1 MADLVDCNFE
11 DDLVFRLEKI
21 SQDFLSIPVSEFS
34 QEEIDLLNENTRL
47 LNEELR
53 NFRNL
58 RFDLA
63 KSNSITPTLKI
74 KIRDRFVPTSLFE
87 TYDRATITTVQN
99 FIDFTKVNSDFFRE
113 TFPNEERIFDGISG
127 IDPTAFRT
135 FSSEFPSIEIR
146 LRSGPISSA
155 EVNSLIQENRFD
167 PNKFGSDLKTN
178 KRGIFG
184 LLERLL
190 SSLGIG
196 IGIMGSFCALVEDVF
211 ALSRGQRDLTGNS
224 AAFLGNFQNVLGLIN
239 PSAAAVVGQV
249 QELISLATSAQE
261 GSVGIASNLQGAFGT
276 LSSAFGIVMIFVDI
290 LAKVKGE
297 TVATGGIE
305 VEWNFQG
312 IRDAIGAA
320 DPLFLV
326 VLDETNKPLGDINQ
340 DGVMD
345 GNDAIA
351 LQTYID
357 DAATQAINDYVNNI
371 LVPFL
376 NANAQT
382 YSQFVDFPSAQEPGS
397 NVGDLLGEFSSVAG
411 KFGAAP
417 GSGDFG
423 LANIIQIIT
432 LASGI
437 ISSIQA
443 LVSGSRPVN
452 IQGLFQQLDQVLD
465 LGAAAKKGIE
475 VDFQDLSNDYQET
488 VESALKEAEENSV
501 DNPEKTAEISQK
513 NQESLKDNYTKA
525 LETSAEASK
534 NLGPRL
540 TDAVNKIRN
549 GIRQLAAV
557 GVLESLDQQL
567 ESVIDQS
574 AAQLNAR
581 VNSFSPASLDNGFH
595 FNMGSSYSKMSGQ
608 VSSAKIAASD
618 DTTEVMKTSV
628 RGMIAQASEKY
639 RQKNK
644 EEVEFVALRFCKL
657 AGEIERLYKE
667 VTKPL
672 EQMTNEFRSVDADLS
687 AAGNGTTLGAVRAGA
702 IRYDTQTRL
711 RAIQQSGG
719 ISPTIATPYINN
731 AGVRTITPG
740 DGISVGSLPPL
751 PADYQFPAF
760 EEALRG
766 TREVR
771 YGALTR
777 GSARQRTGVAGFTVK
792 PYGGVDEESMRKLL
806 ALARAWGRQILISS
820 AYRSPAANAAV
831 GGARQSLHMSGKAF
845 DCSGISNRSE
855 QIRFMNLA
863 YQAGFTGFGAYNS
876 FVHIDTR
883 GANVSFG
890 NFRYYNLPG
899 PNGGKTG

>member
-53 NFRNL
+53 NFRNH
-58 RFDLA
+58 
-63 KSNSITPTLKI
+63 SITPTLKR
-74 KIRDRFVPTSLFE
+74 KI
-87 TYDRATITTVQN
+87 
-99 FIDFTKVNSDFFRE
+99 RE
-113 TFPNEERIFDGISG
+113 TFPNEERIFDGTSG
-127 IDPTAFRT
+127 IDPTVFRT
-135 FSSEFPSIEIR
+135 FASEFPSIEIR

-155 EVNSLIQENRFD
+155 EVNSLIQENGFD

-178 KRGIFG
+178 RRGIFG

-211 ALSRGQRDLTGNS
+211 ALARGQRDLTGNS
-224 AAFLGNFQNVLGLIN
+224 AAFLGNFQNVLGLVN
-239 PSAAAVVGQV
+239 PNAGEIVGQV

-261 GSVGIASNLQGAFGT
+261 GSVGIASDLQGAFGT
-276 LSSAFGIVMIFVDI
+276 LSSAFGITMKFVDI

-297 TVATGGIE
+297 TDETGGIE
-305 VEWNFQG
+305 VEWNFEE
-312 IRDAIGAA
+312 IRDAITAA

-326 VLDETNKPLGDINQ
+326 VLDQTGKPLGDINQ

-357 DAATQAINDYVNNI
+357 DAATQAVNDYVNNI

-382 YSQFVDFPSAQEPGS
+382 YSQFADFPSAQEPGS
-397 NVGDLLGEFSSVAG
+397 SVGDLLGEFSSVAG
-411 KFGAAP
+411 KFGAAA

-423 LANIIQIIT
+423 LGNIIQIIT
-432 LASGI
+432 LASSI
-437 ISSIQA
+437 TSSIQA
-443 LVSGSRPVN
+443 LAGGSRPVN

-465 LGAAAKKGIE
+465 LGEAAKKGIE
-475 VDFQDLSNDYQET
+475 ADFQDLSKDYQET
-488 VESALKEAEENSV
+488 VEDALKEAEENSV
-501 DNPEKTAEISQK
+501 DDPGKTAEISEK

-540 TDAVNKIRN
+540 TEAVNKIRN
-549 GIRQLAAV
+549 GVRQLAAV

-581 VNSFSPASLDNGFH
+581 VNSFSPTSLDNGFH
-595 FNMGSSYSKMSGQ
+595 FNMGSAYSKMSGE

-618 DTTEVMKTSV
+618 DVTEVMKTSV
-628 RGMIAQASEKY
+628 KGMIAQASEKY

-657 AGEIERLYKE
+657 AGEIERIYKE

-672 EQMTNEFRSVDADLS
+672 EQMTNEFKGINSDLS
-687 AAGNGTTLGAVRAGA
+687 AAGNETTLGAVRAGA

-711 RAIQQSGG
+711 RAIQQSGE
-719 ISPTIATPYINN
+719 ISPTIAAPHINA
-731 AGVRTITPG
+731 AGQRTIAPG

-751 PADYQFPAF
+751 PADYQFPTF

-766 TREVR
+766 TREIK
-771 YGALTR
+771 YAALTP
-777 GSARQRTGVAGFTVK
+777 GSARQATGAAGFTVK

-820 AYRSPAANAAV
+820 AYRSPAANGGV
-831 GGARQSLHMSGKAF
+831 GGAKQSLHMVGKAF
-845 DCSGISNRSE
+845 DCSGISNRAE
-855 QIRFMNLA
+855 QIRFMNFA
-863 YQAGFTGFGAYNS
+863 YQAGFTGFGSYNS